1 MQISL
6 TYQEKTALE
15 SRHKKC
21 SDKRE
26 CDRIKA
32 ILLSDEGWSPAMISQ
47 ALRKH
52 QTSIIRHLND
62 YTNHQKT
69 TSDNGGSDS
78 FLNGAQTK
86 AVIQHLS
93 DVTYFH
99 MDKIR
104 EFIICD

>member
-6 TYQEKTALE
+6 TYQEKLALG

-32 ILLSDEGWSPAMISQ
+32 ILLSDEGWSSAMISQ

-52 QTSIIRHLND
+52 PTQASKVSCGWIR
-62 YTNHQKT
+62 T
-69 TSDNGGSDS
+69 G
-78 FLNGAQTK
+78 
-86 AVIQHLS
+86 V
-93 DVTYFH
+93 
-99 MDKIR
+99 DKPVA
-104 EFIICD
+104 ELG

>member
-6 TYQEKTALE
+6 TYQKKLALE

-32 ILLSDEGWSPAMISQ
+32 ILLSDEGWPSTMIFQ

-62 YTNHQKT
+62 YVSHQKT
-69 TSDNGGSDS
+69 TSENGG
-78 FLNGAQTK
+78 L
-86 AVIQHLS
+86 
-93 DVTYFH
+93 
-99 MDKIR
+99 
-104 EFIICD
+104 